1 MLIYNCF
8 YQRQTRQKVYLK
20 LLQVLFNT
28 PQYRLYQNLPHL
40 QQLRFLQGAISVLP
54 QQVAGWLTCQ
64 SLRTFYQT
72 QVRLTNSSVYYSIF
86 FLKVIG
92 FLIFSIDWGKELDRL
107 QLSLTDQL
115 DLIKSKQINKRIQHS
130 NIGLDRNSFLN
141 GVLIKVYQYFTL
153 LFCNAY
159 LQLFLPATNET
170 KSLPQTTSSVIQ
182 HTPISPIPEFTTFAA
197 VTLSSRSDI
206 SASSASSGVADLSVI
221 ANLLPNTGETN

>member
-8 YQRQTRQKVYLK
+8 YQRQTRQKIYLK

-40 QQLRFLQGAISVLP
+40 QQLRFIQGAISVLP
-54 QQVAGWLTCQ
+54 QQEAGWLTCQ

-115 DLIKSKQINKRIQHS
+115 DLIKKKQINKRIQHS
-130 NIGLDRNSFLN
+130 NIGLDRNSF
-141 GVLIKVYQYFTL
+141 
-153 LFCNAY
+153 
-159 LQLFLPATNET
+159 
-170 KSLPQTTSSVIQ
+170 
-182 HTPISPIPEFTTFAA
+182 
-197 VTLSSRSDI
+197 
-206 SASSASSGVADLSVI
+206 
-221 ANLLPNTGETN
+221 